1 VPLFVGQTL
10 PVSGAL
16 KRFRH
21 IHVRR

>member
-1 VPLFVGQTL
+1 VALFVGQTL

-21 IHVRR
+21 IDVRR